1 MSRKIITT
9 HEKIII
15 HKNIKSILLCIV
27 IELSENMF
35 EEMSD
40 DKCLPNS
47 SVEMKIK
54 ERMVYL
60 FYELHRK
67 THPRCAETSSPSG
80 GFTGTGGA
88 VKPRS
93 SVDVFNT
100 GFPLRSL
107 EILGVE
113 SRFCSA
119 FGLAKPSDELR
130 SSKSMDDELVEKL
143 RFSDKG
149 SPDNYYRL
157 SMELGELLIF
167 IKKNIR
173 EGFTGTG
180 GAVNEY
186 LLYLFKMIVQTR
198 DIYEGK
204 GERDVT
210 YMLIYTWYKHY
221 PVLAVNVLPF
231 IIQYGCWR
239 DICGIC
245 NYVFELSGDDSHPL
259 IETCVE
265 IMIQQLEKDEN
276 CTGTGI
282 SLAAKWVPREKRQN
296 QWLYDL
302 FVLKWSNKKWP
313 YILHTS
319 KYSCVANGLA
329 WNKCRM
335 KFRKM
340 ISNLTKKIDI
350 IETKQCSG
358 KWATIH
364 PCHVNIGT
372 IIKQKECLLNIK
384 NNKKRT
390 LENCDILQCSQNMQK
405 LYKNGFP
412 KSHRNNINNNKSL
425 LSIPINYFVKRA
437 IELLASQENHDKN
450 KIKNIYGPDSNGS
463 HSEGFTGTSGA
474 VKPRSSVDVFNTG
487 FPSFAKEIL
496 GVESRFCA
504 LACGSTKPSDEL
516 RSSKSM
522 DDDSEY
528 IKKEIDLLNI
538 QWKKY
543 ISTCVNLPNIIPI
556 INLSSNYSDKELYN
570 AIGLACLITEKSL
583 ISKRIMVTQNENVWI
598 NLENCIDFISM
609 VQAIYNNCQS
619 FDNLVLS
626 NSMNKII
633 ESIQH
638 SNMTNENI
646 QEMIFV
652 IFQSDTSN
660 HSNIC
665 KMFNSYQPHF
675 VYWNLSESVS
685 EVIEYPCD
693 IYARGTTM
701 LSGNSPALIN
711 YLQFL
716 GLASF
721 RHSTPYNAVCN
732 ILDNNR
738 YDSIEKLF
746 MNTIE

>member
-1 MSRKIITT
+1 
-9 HEKIII
+9 
-15 HKNIKSILLCIV
+15 
-27 IELSENMF
+27 MF

-40 DKCLPNS
+40 NMCLPYCS
-47 SVEMKIK
+47 AEMKIK

-67 THPRCAETSSPSG
+67 THQVTKSPS
-80 GFTGTGGA
+80 
-88 VKPRS
+88 
-93 SVDVFNT
+93 
-100 GFPLRSL
+100 
-107 EILGVE
+107 
-113 SRFCSA
+113 
-119 FGLAKPSDELR
+119 
-130 SSKSMDDELVEKL
+130 ELVVEPCSG
-143 RFSDKG
+143 SDK
-149 SPDNYYRL
+149 SSHEDYYRL
-157 SMELGELLIF
+157 SMELGDLLIF
-167 IKKNIR
+167 IKKNIQDTPTKR
-173 EGFTGTG
+173 IQYY
-180 GAVNEY
+180 EY

-221 PVLAVNVLPF
+221 PVLTVNVLPF

-245 NYVFELSGDDSHPL
+245 NYIYDLSGQGSLNPTTNFIGDRRSPEKFGDDSHPL

-265 IMIQQLEKDEN
+265 IMIEQLEKDEN
-276 CTGTGI
+276 CAGTGTGI

-302 FVLKWSNKKWP
+302 FVLKWSDKKWP
-313 YILHTS
+313 YILNTS
-319 KYSCVANGLA
+319 KYSCNAYYSA

-340 ISNLTKKIDI
+340 ISYLTKKIDI

-384 NNKKRT
+384 NNKERT
-390 LENCDILQCSQNMQK
+390 LENCDRLQGSQNMQK

-412 KSHRNNINNNKSL
+412 KSHRNNNNTNKSL
-425 LSIPINYFVKRA
+425 LSIPDDSANATSSSRNERKSTTTSPIFIPINYFVKRA
-437 IELLASQENHDKN
+437 IELLELREKYEKD
-450 KIKNIYGPDSNGS
+450 KIKNIYGNDSSGS
-463 HSEGFTGTSGA
+463 HSE
-474 VKPRSSVDVFNTG
+474 
-487 FPSFAKEIL
+487 
-496 GVESRFCA
+496 
-504 LACGSTKPSDEL
+504 
-516 RSSKSM
+516 SK
-522 DDDSEY
+522 Y
-528 IKKEIDLLNI
+528 IEKEIDLLNI

-543 ISTCVNLPNIIPI
+543 ISTYVNLPNVIPI
-556 INLSSNYSDKELYN
+556 IDISSNYSDKELYN
-570 AIGLACLITEKSL
+570 AIGLACLISEKSL
-583 ISKRIMVTQNENVWI
+583 ITKRVMITQNENMWV
-598 NLENCIDFISM
+598 NLENSIDFISM
-609 VQAIYNNCQS
+609 VQAIYNNYKL
-619 FDNLVLS
+619 DDRYNLT

-652 IFQSDTSN
+652 IFQSNTSN
-660 HSNIC
+660 HNNIC

-693 IYARGTTM
+693 IFTRGTTM
-701 LSGNSPALIN
+701 ISGNSPALIN

-746 MNTIE
+746 MKTIE

>member
-1 MSRKIITT
+1 
-9 HEKIII
+9 
-15 HKNIKSILLCIV
+15 
-27 IELSENMF
+27 MF
-35 EEMSD
+35 EEMPD
-40 DKCLPNS
+40 NKCLPHS
-47 SVEMKIK
+47 SVDMKIK

-67 THPRCAETSSPSG
+67 GSH
-80 GFTGTGGA
+80 
-88 VKPRS
+88 
-93 SVDVFNT
+93 
-100 GFPLRSL
+100 
-107 EILGVE
+107 
-113 SRFCSA
+113 
-119 FGLAKPSDELR
+119 
-130 SSKSMDDELVEKL
+130 DDYCK
-143 RFSDKG
+143 
-149 SPDNYYRL
+149 L

-167 IKKNIR
+167 IKKNILD
-173 EGFTGTG
+173 FPDKKIQYY
-180 GAVNEY
+180 EY

-221 PVLAVNVLPF
+221 PVLTVNVLPF
-231 IIQYGCWR
+231 VVQYGCWR

-245 NYVFELSGDDSHPL
+245 NYIYELLGDDSHPL
-259 IETCVE
+259 IETCIE

-276 CTGTGI
+276 NAGTHV
-282 SLAAKWVPREKRQN
+282 SLAAKWVPREKRQT

-319 KYSCVANGLA
+319 KYSCIAYGLA

-350 IETKQCSG
+350 IETKQCSQQ
-358 KWATIH
+358 WAKIR
-364 PCHVNIGT
+364 PCDVNNGT
-372 IIKQKECLLNIK
+372 FISQKDCLLNIK
-384 NNKKRT
+384 NGKERT
-390 LENCDILQCSQNMQK
+390 FIDNDKNHDRLQGSQNIQK
-405 LYKNGFP
+405 IYKNGFP
-412 KSHRNNINNNKSL
+412 KHNNNSNNSNNKGIN
-425 LSIPINYFVKRA
+425 IPIQYFVKKA
-437 IELLASQENHDKN
+437 IELLVSQEQYK
-450 KIKNIYGPDSNGS
+450 GS
-463 HSEGFTGTSGA
+463 Q
-474 VKPRSSVDVFNTG
+474 
-487 FPSFAKEIL
+487 L
-496 GVESRFCA
+496 ES
-504 LACGSTKPSDEL
+504 KHIE
-516 RSSKSM
+516 
-522 DDDSEY
+522 
-528 IKKEIDLLNI
+528 KEIDLLNI

-556 INLSSNYSDKELYN
+556 IDLSSNYSDKELYN
-570 AIGLACLITEKSL
+570 AIGLACLISEKSL

-626 NSMNKII
+626 NSINKII
-633 ESIQH
+633 ESIQY

-660 HSNIC
+660 HDNIC
-665 KMFNSYQPHF
+665 KMFSYIKPHF
-675 VYWNLSESVS
+675 VYWNLSESVY

-693 IYARGTTM
+693 ISTRGTTM
-701 LSGNSPALIN
+701 ISGNSPALIN

-746 MNTIE
+746 METIG

>member
-1 MSRKIITT
+1 
-9 HEKIII
+9 
-15 HKNIKSILLCIV
+15 
-27 IELSENMF
+27 MF

-40 DKCLPNS
+40 NLCLPYCS
-47 SVEMKIK
+47 ADMKIK

-60 FYELHRK
+60 FYELCRK
-67 THPRCAETSSPSG
+67 THQVTKSPS
-80 GFTGTGGA
+80 
-88 VKPRS
+88 
-93 SVDVFNT
+93 
-100 GFPLRSL
+100 
-107 EILGVE
+107 
-113 SRFCSA
+113 
-119 FGLAKPSDELR
+119 
-130 SSKSMDDELVEKL
+130 ELVVEPCSG
-143 RFSDKG
+143 SDK
-149 SPDNYYRL
+149 SSHEDYYRL
-157 SMELGELLIF
+157 SMELGDLLIF
-167 IKKNIR
+167 IKKNIQDTPTKR
-173 EGFTGTG
+173 IQYY
-180 GAVNEY
+180 EY

-221 PVLAVNVLPF
+221 PVLTVNVLPF
-231 IIQYGCWR
+231 VVQYGCWR

-245 NYVFELSGDDSHPL
+245 NYIYDLSGQGSKNPTTNYVGDLRSPEEFGDDTHPL

-265 IMIQQLEKDEN
+265 LMVLQLEKDEN
-276 CTGTGI
+276 SNGTGTGTGI

-302 FVLKWSNKKWP
+302 FVLKWSDKKWP
-313 YILHTS
+313 YILNTS
-319 KYSCVANGLA
+319 KYSCNAYYSA

-350 IETKQCSG
+350 VETKQCSG
-358 KWATIH
+358 QWEKIH
-364 PCHVNIGT
+364 PRHVNIGT
-372 IIKQKECLLNIK
+372 IIKQKDCLLNIK
-384 NNKKRT
+384 NGQRSEASQLLTQKVASLPDEFGKERT
-390 LENCDILQCSQNMQK
+390 LEKNLDSKIDDRLLCSQNMQK

-412 KSHRNNINNNKSL
+412 KSHRNNNNNKSL

-450 KIKNIYGPDSNGS
+450 KIKNIYSGDSSGS
-463 HSEGFTGTSGA
+463 HYDLKYIE
-474 VKPRSSVDVFNTG
+474 N
-487 FPSFAKEIL
+487 EI
-496 GVESRFCA
+496 E
-504 LACGSTKPSDEL
+504 
-516 RSSKSM
+516 
-522 DDDSEY
+522 
-528 IKKEIDLLNI
+528 LLNI

-543 ISTCVNLPNIIPI
+543 ISTCVNLPNVIPI
-556 INLSSNYSDKELYN
+556 IDISSNYSDKELYN

-609 VQAIYNNCQS
+609 VQSIYNNCQS

-652 IFQSDTSN
+652 IFQSNTSN
-660 HSNIC
+660 HDNIC

-675 VYWNLSESVS
+675 VYWNLSDSVS
-685 EVIEYPCD
+685 DVIEYPCD
-693 IYARGTTM
+693 IFTRGTTM
-701 LSGNSPALIN
+701 ISGNSPALIN

-746 MNTIE
+746 MKTIGDLFKK

>member
-1 MSRKIITT
+1 
-9 HEKIII
+9 
-15 HKNIKSILLCIV
+15 
-27 IELSENMF
+27 MF

-40 DKCLPNS
+40 NMCLPCCS
-47 SVEMKIK
+47 AEMKIK

-60 FYELHRK
+60 FYELCHK
-67 THPRCAETSSPSG
+67 SSHE
-80 GFTGTGGA
+80 
-88 VKPRS
+88 
-93 SVDVFNT
+93 D
-100 GFPLRSL
+100 
-107 EILGVE
+107 
-113 SRFCSA
+113 
-119 FGLAKPSDELR
+119 
-130 SSKSMDDELVEKL
+130 
-143 RFSDKG
+143 
-149 SPDNYYRL
+149 YYRL

-167 IKKNIR
+167 IKKNIQDEPTKR
-173 EGFTGTG
+173 IQYY
-180 GAVNEY
+180 EY

-221 PVLAVNVLPF
+221 PVLTVNVLPF
-231 IIQYGCWR
+231 VIQYGCWR

-245 NYVFELSGDDSHPL
+245 NYIFELLGDDSHPL
-259 IETCVE
+259 IETCIE
-265 IMIQQLEKDEN
+265 IMIRQLEKDEN
-276 CTGTGI
+276 CTGTGTGI
-282 SLAAKWVPREKRQN
+282 SLAAKWVPREKRQT
-296 QWLYDL
+296 QWLYDM

-313 YILHTS
+313 YILNTS
-319 KYSCVANGLA
+319 KYSCVAYELA

-340 ISNLTKKIDI
+340 ISYLTKKIDI
-350 IETKQCSG
+350 VETKQCSQQ
-358 KWATIH
+358 WTTIH
-364 PCHVNIGT
+364 PRHVNIGT
-372 IIKQKECLLNIK
+372 FIKQKDCLLNIK
-384 NNKKRT
+384 NGKERT
-390 LENCDILQCSQNMQK
+390 LEKCDRLQGSQNMQK

-412 KSHRNNINNNKSL
+412 KSHRNNNNNNNNKSL
-425 LSIPINYFVKRA
+425 LSIPINYFVERA
-437 IELLASQENHDKN
+437 IELLVLQENHEKN
-450 KIKNIYGPDSNGS
+450 KIKNIYGIDSTGS
-463 HSEGFTGTSGA
+463 QYDL
-474 VKPRSSVDVFNTG
+474 K
-487 FPSFAKEIL
+487 
-496 GVESRFCA
+496 
-504 LACGSTKPSDEL
+504 
-516 RSSKSM
+516 
-522 DDDSEY
+522 Y
-528 IKKEIDLLNI
+528 IENEIDLLNI

-543 ISTCVNLPNIIPI
+543 ISTYVNLPNIIPI
-556 INLSSNYSDKELYN
+556 INLSSNHSDKELYN
-570 AIGLACLITEKSL
+570 AIGLACLISEKSL

-619 FDNLVLS
+619 FDNLVLT

-652 IFQSDTSN
+652 IFQSNTSN
-660 HSNIC
+660 HDNIC

-693 IYARGTTM
+693 IFTRGTTM
-701 LSGNSPALIN
+701 ISGNSPALIN

-746 MNTIE
+746 MKTIGDLFKK